1 MNIRRANSGI
11 RMASHRL
18 VLREFVVTD
27 EDAVH
32 AFAADPLVT
41 RFTDWDPTASK
52 TPEHSLAEATAWAT
66 NPQRA
71 EFRQYL
77 LGANRHGLVIRE
89 IWLLRLRALLVARAR
104 GDETAYRDNRDRY
117 RAMATSLDYEG
128 HMKWAE
134 AMPCGRT
141 GKLTPSQN
149 RRHTRVSILRFGIA
163 VMR

>member
-1 MNIRRANSGI
+1 
-11 RMASHRL
+11 
-18 VLREFVVTD
+18 
-27 EDAVH
+27 
-32 AFAADPLVT
+32 
-41 RFTDWDPTASK
+41 
-52 TPEHSLAEATAWAT
+52 
-66 NPQRA
+66 
-71 EFRQYL
+71 
-77 LGANRHGLVIRE
+77 
-89 IWLLRLRALLVARAR
+89 LRALLVARAR

-163 VMR
+163 VTRRAVVNGSLVDGRCR

>member
-77 LGANRHGLVIRE
+77 LGANR
-89 IWLLRLRALLVARAR
+89 
-104 GDETAYRDNRDRY
+104 
-117 RAMATSLDYEG
+117 
-128 HMKWAE
+128 
-134 AMPCGRT
+134 PRT
-141 GKLTPSQN
+141 GYCC
-149 RRHTRVSILRFGIA
+149 RRSKPRPGATVEK
-163 VMR
+163 

>member
-66 NPQRA
+66 NPPRA

-77 LGANRHGLVIRE
+77 LGANR
-89 IWLLRLRALLVARAR
+89 
-104 GDETAYRDNRDRY
+104 
-117 RAMATSLDYEG
+117 
-128 HMKWAE
+128 
-134 AMPCGRT
+134 PRT
-141 GKLTPSQN
+141 GYP
-149 RRHTRVSILRFGIA
+149 
-163 VMR
+163 

>member
-77 LGANRHGLVIRE
+77 LVSCAINSMTNCRLGAWRVG
-89 IWLLRLRALLVARAR
+89 A
-104 GDETAYRDNRDRY
+104 
-117 RAMATSLDYEG
+117 
-128 HMKWAE
+128 
-134 AMPCGRT
+134 GR
-141 GKLTPSQN
+141 
-149 RRHTRVSILRFGIA
+149 
-163 VMR
+163 

>member
-134 AMPCGRT
+134 AMP
-141 GKLTPSQN
+141 
-149 RRHTRVSILRFGIA
+149 
-163 VMR
+163 